1 MKKEDFFFSLQDV
14 LEIDGDI
21 VINESTNL
29 KDTKHFEFDSIA
41 IMTLV
46 AFVHEKFKR
55 KFTAVQINSITTV
68 RNLME
73 LIGLEHFE

>member
-68 RNLME
+68 RSLME

>member
-1 MKKEDFFFSLQDV
+1 MKKEDFFNSLQDV
-14 LEIDGDI
+14 LEIDEDI
-21 VINESTNL
+21 EITEATNF
-29 KDTKHFEFDSIA
+29 KNMKHFELDSIA

-68 RNLME
+68 RSLME
-73 LIGLEHFE
+73 LIGLDHFE

>member
-1 MKKEDFFFSLQDV
+1 MKKEDFFRALQDV
-14 LEIDGDI
+14 LEIDEDI
-21 VINESTNL
+21 EITEATNL
-29 KDTKHFEFDSIA
+29 KNMKHFELDSIA

-68 RNLME
+68 SSLME
-73 LIGLEHFE
+73 LIGLDQFE

>member
-1 MKKEDFFFSLQDV
+1 MKKEDFFVSLQDV

-68 RNLME
+68 RSLME

>member
-1 MKKEDFFFSLQDV
+1 MKKEDFFVSLQDV
-14 LEIDGDI
+14 LEIDEDI
-21 VINESTNL
+21 IIDESTNL

-68 RNLME
+68 RSLME

>member
-1 MKKEDFFFSLQDV
+1 MKKEDFFSALQDV
-14 LEIDGDI
+14 LEIDEDI
-21 VINESTNL
+21 EITEATNL
-29 KDTKHFEFDSIA
+29 KNMKHFELDSIA

-68 RNLME
+68 RSLME
-73 LIGLEHFE
+73 LIGLDQFE

>member
-1 MKKEDFFFSLQDV
+1 MKKEAFFNGLQDV
-14 LEIDGDI
+14 LEIDADI

-46 AFVHEKFKR
+46 AFLHEKFNR
-55 KFTAVQINSITTV
+55 KFTAVQINSISTV
-68 RNLME
+68 RSLME

>member
-1 MKKEDFFFSLQDV
+1 MKKEEFFNALQDV
-14 LEIDGDI
+14 LEIDADI

-29 KDTKHFEFDSIA
+29 QDTKHFEFDSIA

-46 AFVHEKFKR
+46 AFVHEKFNR

-68 RNLME
+68 RSLMA
-73 LIGLEHFE
+73 LVGFEHFE